1 MKPKET
7 IRRRITDVHGSLKSI
22 EVRALVKKK
31 GGKKNKRKKEQM
43 KLRKE
48 ESKEKLIRCKEMC
61 M

>member
-7 IRRRITDVHGSLKSI
+7 VRRRITDVHGSLKSI

-31 GGKKNKRKKEQM
+31 GEEEKQKKEQM

-48 ESKEKLIRCKEMC
+48 ESKGKLTRCKEMC

>member
-7 IRRRITDVHGSLKSI
+7 VRRRITDVHGSLKSI

-31 GGKKNKRKKEQM
+31 GEEEKQKKEQM

-48 ESKEKLIRCKEMC
+48 ESKEKLTRCKEMC